1 MFDRRLWSRN
11 LVLINLCSLF
21 ASFTNFAYIYILPVH
36 VLGIG
41 GSNAQVGLMGAG
53 MMVIGLATRF
63 IMSPMIDSRGRKPML
78 VLGTVLFALTSAGY
92 YLFRDSVSGMI
103 AMRCLSGFS
112 QGIFFPVPPTC
123 VTDNTPQE
131 KLVDAL
137 GLFGISS
144 ALPAI
149 FSPVLG
155 LYLYEGIGANA
166 FFLATWISTLFS
178 VACAL
183 FYHEVYAPAPKPG
196 AQRAAFRLGN
206 VMELSVLMP
215 CLVFFFGCFGF
226 SAVNNFAIVY
236 GEKLAIAG
244 MSLFFTVHNL
254 AIVLT
259 RFVVGRLS
267 ALLSVRRLIVLGLML
282 CVVGILMVAAGAGL
296 PMMLAGSVTIGI
308 GGTVYSQYLQA
319 NVLLRVSEDRRGIAN
334 STLMVFQDVGQGLG
348 AATFGMTSEILG
360 YQPTFVAASLIA
372 LLSVPFT
379 LKDREIR

>member
-1 MFDRRLWSRN
+1 
-11 LVLINLCSLF
+11 
-21 ASFTNFAYIYILPVH
+21 
-36 VLGIG
+36 
-41 GSNAQVGLMGAG
+41 
-53 MMVIGLATRF
+53 
-63 IMSPMIDSRGRKPML
+63 
-78 VLGTVLFALTSAGY
+78 
-92 YLFRDSVSGMI
+92 
-103 AMRCLSGFS
+103 
-112 QGIFFPVPPTC
+112 
-123 VTDNTPQE
+123 
-131 KLVDAL
+131 
-137 GLFGISS
+137 
-144 ALPAI
+144 
-149 FSPVLG
+149 
-155 LYLYEGIGANA
+155 
-166 FFLATWISTLFS
+166 
-178 VACAL
+178 
-183 FYHEVYAPAPKPG
+183 
-196 AQRAAFRLGN
+196 
-206 VMELSVLMP
+206 MELSVLMP
-215 CLVFFFGCFGF
+215 CLVSFFGCFGF